1 MLENISEATNNGHKK
16 KMIILIAGVI
26 VLALVLGVGG
36 ICWSIQH
43 SSRMKEARKQCEI
56 KVAQVS
62 RASQSWK
69 KLTKN
74 SLLISFA
81 QDNSE
86 NGKLLAK
93 LLKQRLPETV
103 VCNAN
108 SPEELGSQG
117 AQAIAATQW
126 YSDNAQRIRG
136 VTSAMIDKL
145 SAASTDT
152 TANAQEKQKAEESQK
167 ELQKITAPVIRIAP
181 KVKRKPNII
190 IQNIPPTQ
198 EEKVQADNAMQKKI
212 EEAKRQADEQAA
224 KAKAKAKSDAEKRRL
239 ELERRKRIRDAA
251 ENLQKQLEEQARRKA
266 EEEKKNNDK
275 KNNDG
280 GEGGNNNQPP
290 APNPPV
296 QPTPNPAPNP
306 ANNGGANG
314 GTDHPSTTTQPP
326 AQDANTTH

>member
-43 SSRMKEARKQCEI
+43 SSRMKEARRQCEI

-62 RASQSWK
+62 KASKSWK

-251 ENLQKQLEEQARRKA
+251 ENLQKQLEEQARKQA
-266 EEEKKNNDK
+266 EEEKKKQEQTPPTPPTPPAPPQTNTT
-275 KNNDG
+275 G
-280 GEGGNNNQPP
+280 GNGSTTGGSTPSQSGTGSQGSSSQGNAGNNNQHGDG
-290 APNPPV
+290 NK
-296 QPTPNPAPNP
+296 
-306 ANNGGANG
+306 
-314 GTDHPSTTTQPP
+314 
-326 AQDANTTH
+326 

>member
-62 RASQSWK
+62 KASKSWK

-239 ELERRKRIRDAA
+239 ELERRKRIRDAY
-251 ENLQKQLEEQARRKA
+251 ENLQKQLEEQARKQA
-266 EEEKKNNDK
+266 EEEKKKQEQTPPTPPTPPAPPQTNTT
-275 KNNDG
+275 G
-280 GEGGNNNQPP
+280 GNGSTTGGSTPSQSGTGSQGPGSQGNAGNNNQ
-290 APNPPV
+290 
-296 QPTPNPAPNP
+296 
-306 ANNGGANG
+306 NGDGNK
-314 GTDHPSTTTQPP
+314 
-326 AQDANTTH
+326 

>member
-43 SSRMKEARKQCEI
+43 SSRMKEARRQCEI

-62 RASQSWK
+62 KASKSWK

-296 QPTPNPAPNP
+296 QPAPNPAPNP

-314 GTDHPSTTTQPP
+314 GTDHPSTTQPP
-326 AQDANTTH
+326 AQDTTTH

>member
-62 RASQSWK
+62 KASQSWK

-145 SAASTDT
+145 SAASTGT

-251 ENLQKQLEEQARRKA
+251 ENLQKQLEEQVRKQA
-266 EEEKKNNDK
+266 EEEKKKQEQTPPTPPTPPAPPQTNTT
-275 KNNDG
+275 G
-280 GEGGNNNQPP
+280 GNGSTTGGSTPSQSGTGSQGSSSQGNAGNNNQ
-290 APNPPV
+290 
-296 QPTPNPAPNP
+296 
-306 ANNGGANG
+306 NGDGNK
-314 GTDHPSTTTQPP
+314 
-326 AQDANTTH
+326 

>member
-16 KMIILIAGVI
+16 KMIILVAGVI

-62 RASQSWK
+62 KASQSWK

-224 KAKAKAKSDAEKRRL
+224 KAKAKAKADAEKRRL

-251 ENLQKQLEEQARRKA
+251 ENLQKQLEEQAKKQA
-266 EEEKKNNDK
+266 EEEEKKK
-275 KNNDG
+275 KQ
-280 GEGGNNNQPP
+280 EQTPPTPPSPPTPPTGGNGSTIGGSTPSQSGTVSQGSGSQGNAGNDNQ
-290 APNPPV
+290 
-296 QPTPNPAPNP
+296 
-306 ANNGGANG
+306 NGGGNK
-314 GTDHPSTTTQPP
+314 
-326 AQDANTTH
+326 

>member
-16 KMIILIAGVI
+16 KMIILVAGVI

-62 RASQSWK
+62 KASQSWK

-224 KAKAKAKSDAEKRRL
+224 KAKANAKADAEKRRL
-239 ELERRKRIRDAA
+239 ELERRKRIMDAA
-251 ENLQKQLEEQARRKA
+251 ENLQKQLEEQAKKQARKQA
-266 EEEKKNNDK
+266 EEEEKKKEEERKQTEEEEK
-275 KNNDG
+275 KKEQPDPKISNDG
-280 GEGGNNNQPP
+280 
-290 APNPPV
+290 
-296 QPTPNPAPNP
+296 
-306 ANNGGANG
+306 
-314 GTDHPSTTTQPP
+314 DK
-326 AQDANTTH
+326 

>member
-1 MLENISEATNNGHKK
+1 M
-16 KMIILIAGVI
+16 
-26 VLALVLGVGG
+26 
-36 ICWSIQH
+36 
-43 SSRMKEARKQCEI
+43 
-56 KVAQVS
+56 
-62 RASQSWK
+62 
-69 KLTKN
+69 
-74 SLLISFA
+74 
-81 QDNSE
+81 
-86 NGKLLAK
+86 
-93 LLKQRLPETV
+93 KQRLPETV

>member
-62 RASQSWK
+62 KASQSWK

-224 KAKAKAKSDAEKRRL
+224 KAKANAKADAEKRRL

-251 ENLQKQLEEQARRKA
+251 ENLQKQLEEQAKKQA

>member
-62 RASQSWK
+62 KASQSWK

-239 ELERRKRIRDAA
+239 ELERRKRIRDAY

-296 QPTPNPAPNP
+296 QPAPNPAPNP

-326 AQDANTTH
+326 AQDTNTTH

>member
-43 SSRMKEARKQCEI
+43 SSRMKEARRQCEI

-62 RASQSWK
+62 KASKSWK

-251 ENLQKQLEEQARRKA
+251 ENLQKQLEEQARKQA
-266 EEEKKNNDK
+266 EEEKKKQEQTPPTPPTPPAPPQTNTT
-275 KNNDG
+275 G
-280 GEGGNNNQPP
+280 GNGSTTGGSTPSQSGTGSQGSSSQGNAGNNNQ
-290 APNPPV
+290 
-296 QPTPNPAPNP
+296 
-306 ANNGGANG
+306 NGDG
-314 GTDHPSTTTQPP
+314 DK
-326 AQDANTTH
+326 

>member
-62 RASQSWK
+62 KASQSWK

-224 KAKAKAKSDAEKRRL
+224 KAKAKAKADAEKRRL

-251 ENLQKQLEEQARRKA
+251 ENLQKQLEEQARKQA
-266 EEEKKNNDK
+266 EEEKKNKKQEQTPPKPPTPPTPPQTNTTGGNGSTTGGSTPSQSGTELQGSGSQDNAGND
-275 KNNDG
+275 NQNG
-280 GEGGNNNQPP
+280 GENK
-290 APNPPV
+290 
-296 QPTPNPAPNP
+296 
-306 ANNGGANG
+306 
-314 GTDHPSTTTQPP
+314 
-326 AQDANTTH
+326 

>member
-62 RASQSWK
+62 KASQSWK

-296 QPTPNPAPNP
+296 QPAPNPAPNP

-314 GTDHPSTTTQPP
+314 GTDHPSTTQPP
-326 AQDANTTH
+326 AQDTNTTH

>member
-43 SSRMKEARKQCEI
+43 SSRMKEARRQCEI

-62 RASQSWK
+62 KASKSWK

-239 ELERRKRIRDAA
+239 ELERRK
-251 ENLQKQLEEQARRKA
+251 
-266 EEEKKNNDK
+266 
-275 KNNDG
+275 
-280 GEGGNNNQPP
+280 
-290 APNPPV
+290 
-296 QPTPNPAPNP
+296 
-306 ANNGGANG
+306 AN
-314 GTDHPSTTTQPP
+314 
-326 AQDANTTH
+326 

>member
-62 RASQSWK
+62 KASQSWK

-93 LLKQRLPETV
+93 LLTQRLPETV

-239 ELERRKRIRDAA
+239 ELERRKRIRDAY

-296 QPTPNPAPNP
+296 QPAPNPAPNP

-314 GTDHPSTTTQPP
+314 GTDHPSTTQPP
-326 AQDANTTH
+326 AQDTNTTH

>member
-62 RASQSWK
+62 KASKSWK

-251 ENLQKQLEEQARRKA
+251 ENLQKQLEEQARKQA

-296 QPTPNPAPNP
+296 QPAPNPAPNP

-314 GTDHPSTTTQPP
+314 GTDHPSTTQPP
-326 AQDANTTH
+326 AQDTNTTH

>member
-62 RASQSWK
+62 KASQSWK

-251 ENLQKQLEEQARRKA
+251 ENLQKQLEEQARKQA

-280 GEGGNNNQPP
+280 GEGVNNNQPP

-296 QPTPNPAPNP
+296 QPAPNPAPNP

-314 GTDHPSTTTQPP
+314 GTDHPSTTQPP
-326 AQDANTTH
+326 AQDTNTTH

>member
-1 MLENISEATNNGHKK
+1 M
-16 KMIILIAGVI
+16 
-26 VLALVLGVGG
+26 
-36 ICWSIQH
+36 
-43 SSRMKEARKQCEI
+43 
-56 KVAQVS
+56 
-62 RASQSWK
+62 
-69 KLTKN
+69 
-74 SLLISFA
+74 
-81 QDNSE
+81 
-86 NGKLLAK
+86 
-93 LLKQRLPETV
+93 KQRLPETV

-152 TANAQEKQKAEESQK
+152 TTNAQEKQKAEESQK

-251 ENLQKQLEEQARRKA
+251 ENLQKQLEEQARKQA
-266 EEEKKNNDK
+266 EEEAKKK
-275 KNNDG
+275 KQEQTPPTPPTPPAPPQTNTTG
-280 GEGGNNNQPP
+280 GNGSTTGGSTPSQSGTGSQGSGSQGNAGNNNQ
-290 APNPPV
+290 
-296 QPTPNPAPNP
+296 
-306 ANNGGANG
+306 NGDGNK
-314 GTDHPSTTTQPP
+314 
-326 AQDANTTH
+326 

>member
-62 RASQSWK
+62 KASKSWK

-275 KNNDG
+275 NNDG

-296 QPTPNPAPNP
+296 QPTPNPTPNP

>member
-62 RASQSWK
+62 KASQSWK

-239 ELERRKRIRDAA
+239 ELERRKRIRDAY

-266 EEEKKNNDK
+266 EEEKKNND

-314 GTDHPSTTTQPP
+314 GMDHPSTTTQPP

>member
-1 MLENISEATNNGHKK
+1 MLENISEATNSGHKK

-62 RASQSWK
+62 KASQSWK

-239 ELERRKRIRDAA
+239 ELERRKRIRDAY

-266 EEEKKNNDK
+266 EEEKKNND

-296 QPTPNPAPNP
+296 QPTPNPTPNP
-306 ANNGGANG
+306 TNNGGANG
-314 GTDHPSTTTQPP
+314 GTDHPSTTNQPP

>member
-43 SSRMKEARKQCEI
+43 SSRMKEARRQCEI

-62 RASQSWK
+62 KASKSWK

-251 ENLQKQLEEQARRKA
+251 ENLQKQLEEQARKQA
-266 EEEKKNNDK
+266 EEEKKKQEQTPPTPPTPPAPPQTNTT
-275 KNNDG
+275 G
-280 GEGGNNNQPP
+280 GNGSTTGGSTPSQSGTGSQGSSRQGNAGNNNQ
-290 APNPPV
+290 
-296 QPTPNPAPNP
+296 
-306 ANNGGANG
+306 NGDGNK
-314 GTDHPSTTTQPP
+314 
-326 AQDANTTH
+326 

>member
-62 RASQSWK
+62 KASQSWK

-275 KNNDG
+275 NNDG

-296 QPTPNPAPNP
+296 QPTPNPTPNP

>member
-62 RASQSWK
+62 KASQSWK

-152 TANAQEKQKAEESQK
+152 TTNAQEKQKAEESQK

-224 KAKAKAKSDAEKRRL
+224 KAKANAKSDAEKRRL

-251 ENLQKQLEEQARRKA
+251 ENLQKQLEEQARKQA
-266 EEEKKNNDK
+266 EEEAKKK
-275 KNNDG
+275 KQEQTPPTPPTPPAPPQTNTTG
-280 GEGGNNNQPP
+280 GNGSTTGGSTPSQSGTGSQGSGSQGNAGNNNQ
-290 APNPPV
+290 
-296 QPTPNPAPNP
+296 
-306 ANNGGANG
+306 NGDGNK
-314 GTDHPSTTTQPP
+314 
-326 AQDANTTH
+326 